1 MSIQNKLSG
10 FPTEAEL
17 LDWKNNNSQD
27 EILEVNG
34 HFHTPYSFSAFD
46 NIAQITAKA
55 EEENISILGI
65 NDFNTVSG
73 HEEFHNLCVEGKK
86 FPLFNIEFMGLL
98 QEEKEKGIKINDP
111 TNPGRIYFSG
121 KGLKYPCERS
131 SEEVLENLRDLCNKQ
146 TIEMIIKMNEH
157 FSNCNVDIKLDAE
170 EIQKN
175 DAKELVRERHIAKVI
190 REKIY
195 SLTQVKEERLTLIS
209 KIYEGHS
216 EDISLDNIA
225 AMENEIRS
233 KLLKKGGVAF
243 VEEDPQ
249 SFLPVE
255 ELVNWIV
262 NAGGIP
268 CYPVLLDDSKGNFTD
283 FEKDY
288 DALLAN
294 LKKYSIPAL
303 ELIPVRNKISYVKEF
318 VEFFNNNG
326 IIVLLGTEHN
336 TPEMIPL
343 KVACSDS
350 PLSEELKKVCYEG
363 ASIVAAHQYKI
374 AKGEK
379 GLLAE
384 GMPSKTKLADYAS
397 LGKSVIGYYLK

>member
-1 MSIQNKLSG
+1 VSEQNCLNS
-10 FPTEAEL
+10 FPDKDEL
-17 LDWKNNNSQD
+17 LSHYNKNSNKND
-27 EILEVNG
+27 LEVNA

-46 NIAQITAKA
+46 NIAQITNKA
-55 EEENISILGI
+55 EEEKISVLGI
-65 NDFNTVSG
+65 NDFNTVTG
-73 HEEFHNLCVEGKK
+73 HKEFHDLCSQNKK

-121 KGLKYPCERS
+121 KGLKYPCENK
-131 SEEVLENLRDLCNKQ
+131 SEKVLEDLREICNKQ
-146 TIEMIIKMNEH
+146 TEEMIGKVNEH
-157 FSNCNVDIKLDAE
+157 FVTSNVDINLDVND
-170 EIQKN
+170 IQKN
-175 DAKELVRERHIAKVI
+175 YAKELVRERHIAKVI

-195 SLTQVKEERLTLIS
+195 GLAKTKEEKLKLIS

-216 EDISLDNIA
+216 EAIDFENIS

-243 VEEDPQ
+243 VEEDPK

-255 ELVNWIV
+255 ALVEWIV

-288 DALLAN
+288 SELLAN
-294 LKKYSIPAL
+294 LKKYSIPSL
-303 ELIPVRNKISYVKEF
+303 ELIPVRNKIHYVKEF
-318 VEFFNNNG
+318 VEFFNKNG

-350 PLSEELKKVCYEG
+350 PLNDELKKISYEG
-363 ASIVAAHQYKI
+363 AAIVAAHQYKI
-374 AKGEK
+374 AKGEL

-384 GMPSKTKLADYAS
+384 GMPSKQKLEEFTA
-397 LGKSVIGYYLK
+397 LGKSVIEYYLK